1 MPIPF
6 LLAGL
11 AVGAGVLGAAGHSVA
26 KDTNTEAE
34 NVVGRAK
41 KLYDTEKEHLESLQA
56 ETETILTELGMQKKH
71 VMETTVTQF
80 LDVYDKIKNIELSDS
95 TGLDEIANFAIDP
108 QEALQLREISG
119 VYVSAFA
126 GGAAGAVAGTAI
138 ALAVSGSMPLV
149 TGALSLAGTALTL
162 GEVGLAGGIAGTALL
177 SGISMTPI
185 AAIVGPA
192 MLISGFSASMK
203 ADENLEKANVMLAE
217 AEAAVEKMKVAG
229 TLCQG
234 IADRAKMFGNLLAEL
249 NEMFQ
254 ECTDML
260 HGIVYSKVGTSQT
273 KIDIRELTKEERD
286 LIAVTRSLAGSV
298 KRIIDIPILNKEGT
312 LSEDANRQY
321 NKISGCLPVFHEN
334 MEKTCQYREETI
346 EWYKEAAGQGNVY
359 AQIKLA
365 DCYCYGEG
373 KFETKK

>member
-11 AVGAGVLGAAGHSVA
+11 AVGTGLLGAAGHSVA

-34 NVVGRAK
+34 NVAERAK
-41 KLYDTEKEHLESLQA
+41 KLYDAEKEHLESLQV

-71 VMETTVTQF
+71 VMETTVAQF
-80 LDVYDKIKNIELSDS
+80 LDAYDKIKNIELSES
-95 TGLDEIANFAIDP
+95 TGLDEIANFAINP
-108 QEALQLREISG
+108 QEALQLREFSS
-119 VYVSAFA
+119 VYSSAFE

-177 SGISMTPI
+177 SGISVTPI

-203 ADENLEKANVMLAE
+203 ADENLEKAKAMLAE

-234 IADRAKMFGNLLAEL
+234 IADRAKMLGNLLEEL

-260 HGIVYSKVGTSQT
+260 HGIVYSKVGTSQARV
-273 KIDIRELTKEERD
+273 DIWELTKEERD

-298 KRIIDIPILNKEGT
+298 KRVI
-312 LSEDANRQY
+312 
-321 NKISGCLPVFHEN
+321 
-334 MEKTCQYREETI
+334 
-346 EWYKEAAGQGNVY
+346 
-359 AQIKLA
+359 A
-365 DCYCYGEG
+365 DSHLLTEFLLYS
-373 KFETKK
+373 K